1 MGLYLA
7 TANIA
12 MVMNTTTIHTE
23 MINYIYLTMI
33 DSSGNVTKTYSY
45 DAFGNELNR
54 VKNYNKNG

>member
-1 MGLYLA
+1 
-7 TANIA
+7 

-23 MINYIYLTMI
+23 MISYIYLTMV